1 MSAAPT
7 RATALHMIEVLRR
20 AAPQDRRRK
29 IRLLAEVIGFT
40 ATETKRLINDPEI
53 LYRALIEITCPTAR

>member
-1 MSAAPT
+1 
-7 RATALHMIEVLRR
+7 MIEVLRR